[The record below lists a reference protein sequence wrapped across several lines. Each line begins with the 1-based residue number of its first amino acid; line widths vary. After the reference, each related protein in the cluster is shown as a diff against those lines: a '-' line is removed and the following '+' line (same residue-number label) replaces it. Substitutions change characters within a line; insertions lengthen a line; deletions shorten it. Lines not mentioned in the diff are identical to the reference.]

1 MAFVEAECPTRRCH
15 TLAVVVTPLQSQEVG
30 EGITRLNKPV
40 SHTWDDLERWQI
52 EDGQARRCLPNL
64 DTPHTAGVAAIRSG
78 DDDGRLRLYA
88 DIAHPI
94 NASCRELIQSR
105 VVREY
110 EAELVRARQPGYMSR
125 YDAIGDEERR

>member
-1 MAFVEAECPTRRCH
+1 LRAAFCNQCGA
-15 TLAVVVTPLQSQEVG
+15 
-30 EGITRLNKPV
+30 
-40 SHTWDDLERWQI
+40 
-52 EDGQARRCLPNL
+52 
-64 DTPHTAGVAAIRSG
+64 
-78 DDDGRLRLYA
+78 RLRETPAVRDDEGRAKLYA

-94 NASCRELIQSR
+94 NASCRELIQTR